1 MRRGRTSAQRDAGTR
16 IAIGKFGRV
25 SLSRE
30 FESTG
35 RRFDPRW
42 AFHRKIGQQIQD
54 RRRFIVKRGVKRIQ
68 VEGRTDECRPADN
81 DLDHKSDV
89 RDRWGWSFLSRPPR
103 WSAAGFGASKQAKA
117 PLARSAPG
125 SSRGCACVR
134 LWVGMVVR
142 DASEVR
148 NAPRRV
154 PHFTQVWCLFSDAA
168 RASSRGTD

>member
-1 MRRGRTSAQRDAGTR
+1 MLCAPGSSRSRRPHPQRRSTIECRMWVHGPAHRTRCELGFLVNSETR
-16 IAIGKFGRV
+16 HTEGANNQ
-25 SLSRE
+25 RE

-103 WSAAGFGASKQAKA
+103 GGRPRGSVQASKQR
-117 PLARSAPG
+117 LRWLGRLRARRA
-125 SSRGCACVR
+125 
-134 LWVGMVVR
+134 VVR
-142 DASEVR
+142 VC
-148 NAPRRV
+148 V
-154 PHFTQVWCLFSDAA
+154 CGLGWL
-168 RASSRGTD
+168 

>member
-1 MRRGRTSAQRDAGTR
+1 MTS
-16 IAIGKFGRV
+16 
-25 SLSRE
+25 E

-103 WSAAGFGASKQAKA
+103 WSLWSAAGFGASKQAKA

-154 PHFTQVWCLFSDAA
+154 PRTSHKFGVFFPMPRACVRHVGRTDHF
-168 RASSRGTD
+168 SSRSSHHVSPRRLLPA

>member
-103 WSAAGFGASKQAKA
+103 WSAAAGSVQASKQR
-117 PLARSAPG
+117 LRWLGRLRARRA
-125 SSRGCACVR
+125 
-134 LWVGMVVR
+134 VVR
-142 DASEVR
+142 VC
-148 NAPRRV
+148 V
-154 PHFTQVWCLFSDAA
+154 CGLGWL
-168 RASSRGTD
+168 